1 MGAGIA
7 RPEAGIP
14 RHILALDAAL
24 ACCSAAI
31 LADGRLLAHRLQPGE
46 RGHAATLPPLVDA
59 VLREA
64 GVAPMELAAVA
75 VVVGPGGFT
84 GVRTAVA
91 LAQGLALGA
100 GVPVL
105 GVTTGEALAA
115 AVPAAIRAGRAVW
128 AAIDNRRGRVALERF
143 APTATPQATPVGAMP
158 ADAMPEGPPKI
169 FAEADLPL
177 PSGPVAVAGDA
188 AAAVAARLAARGVD
202 VLLTEVRLPDAAA
215 AARIAAWRLVGLIP
229 PREAQPLYLE
239 PPAVRAAA
247 VRS

>member
-1 MGAGIA
+1 MGAAIT
-7 RPEAGIP
+7 RLPKAGTP
-14 RHILALDAAL
+14 RHILALDASL

-100 GVPVL
+100 GVPAL

-115 AVPAAIRAGRAVW
+115 VVPAAIRAGRAVW
-128 AAIDNRRGRVALERF
+128 AAVDNRRGRVALERF
-143 APTATPQATPVGAMP
+143 ASTATPQATPAG
-158 ADAMPEGPPKI
+158 AMPEGPPEI

-188 AAAVAARLAARGVD
+188 AAVAARLAARGVD
-202 VLLTEVRLPDAAA
+202 VLLTGVRLPDAAA
-215 AARIAAWRLVGLIP
+215 AARVAAWRLAGLIP

-239 PPAVRAAA
+239 PPAARAAA
-247 VRS
+247 ARS